1 MQDGIGQ
8 APREGNL
15 HRARARYRP
24 RFLCDQ
30 QNEDDDDHED
40 DCKVT
45 PRASCPI
52 VLVVVFPLFSPATHK
67 RSITSNEH
75 EHDWGGAQGEAPSE
89 PGFSGSP
96 RPST

>member
-15 HRARARYRP
+15 HRARDRARYRP

-30 QNEDDDDHED
+30 QNEDDDDRED

-45 PRASCPI
+45 PRAHAQSSSSWSSFRSLHLPPI
-52 VLVVVFPLFSPATHK
+52 K
-67 RSITSNEH
+67 DR
-75 EHDWGGAQGEAPSE
+75 
-89 PGFSGSP
+89 
-96 RPST
+96 

>member
-8 APREGNL
+8 APRKGNL

-30 QNEDDDDHED
+30 QNEGDDDEDHED

-52 VLVVVFPLFSPATHK
+52 VLVVVIDLLRWQTE
-67 RSITSNEH
+67 RGEDEQTSTRTI
-75 EHDWGGAQGEAPSE
+75 GEV
-89 PGFSGSP
+89 G
-96 RPST
+96 